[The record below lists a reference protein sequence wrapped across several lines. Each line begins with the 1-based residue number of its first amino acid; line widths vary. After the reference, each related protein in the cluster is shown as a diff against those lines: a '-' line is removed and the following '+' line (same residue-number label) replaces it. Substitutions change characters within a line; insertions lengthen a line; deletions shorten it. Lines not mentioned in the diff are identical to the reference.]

1 MNENKEKSAVG
12 TVIPTTE
19 MENNTIESITDNP
32 ENIKRILEKL
42 TELLQM
48 TAQCCDVAEI
58 RQIDEKAVITYI
70 NGDVECINIGGDSGI
85 CTVYDIVRKLMW
97 R

>member
-1 MNENKEKSAVG
+1 MRLY
-12 TVIPTTE
+12 E
-19 MENNTIESITDNP
+19 MS
-32 ENIKRILEKL
+32 